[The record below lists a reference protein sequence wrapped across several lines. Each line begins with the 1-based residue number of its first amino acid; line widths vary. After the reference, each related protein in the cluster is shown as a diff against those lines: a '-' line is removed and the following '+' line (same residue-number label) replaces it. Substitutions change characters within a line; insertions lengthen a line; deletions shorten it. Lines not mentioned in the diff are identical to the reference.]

1 MAAQYDIEL
10 QRGET
15 FKFFAELKDD
25 DNTPF
30 NFFDYTAEMKV
41 RRSPASKKLVLK
53 ITGSAMTEPGTPAGA
68 GVIGGGA
75 AGVFDP
81 DTGGVAGVGWIKL
94 NSNKNGT
101 PGNPGGILIEFDKET
116 SLNVPAG
123 ISFYDVFVDNDGVSE
138 KILAGRFNVIESITR

>member
-1 MAAQYDIEL
+1 
-10 QRGET
+10 
-15 FKFFAELKDD
+15 
-25 DNTPF
+25 
-30 NFFDYTAEMKV
+30 
-41 RRSPASKKLVLK
+41 
-53 ITGSAMTEPGTPAGA
+53 
-68 GVIGGGA
+68 
-75 AGVFDP
+75 
-81 DTGGVAGVGWIKL
+81 L